1 MPYIQRN
8 AEGTIVAIVK
18 EASDDARE
26 FLSPS
31 HPEIITFLCAGSG
44 EQEQF
49 HPLADLEMVRV
60 IEDLVELLISKNVI
74 VLTDLPPA
82 VQQKL
87 LRQQSRRNKFFSGI
101 TIDDGPG
108 GPLF

>member
-8 AEGTIVAIVK
+8 AEGAIMAIVK
-18 EASDDARE
+18 EADDTARE
-26 FLSPS
+26 FLPPG
-31 HPEIITFLCAGSG
+31 HPEIITFLCDGTT

-87 LRQQSRRNKFFSGI
+87 FRQQSRRNKFFSGI
-101 TIDDGPG
+101 SIDDGTG